1 MTVLIVESSTD
12 LGSVWLR
19 HLQRAGMTAILVTD
33 AESAMSLLQSEPIH
47 VIILDLVL
55 DQGNALTVADFA
67 SFRQPDCRVIFVTN
81 TTFFSDGSIFQL
93 CANACAFVPS
103 ATRPDDLTA
112 IVQHHAPRA

>member
-1 MTVLIVESSTD
+1 MAVLIVESNRD
-12 LGSVWLR
+12 LGAVWKS
-19 HLQRAGMTAILVTD
+19 HLERAGMPTSLVRTSD
-33 AESAMSLLQSEPIH
+33 EATTLLRLEPFD

-55 DQGNALTVADFA
+55 KEGNALTVADFA

-93 CANACAFVPS
+93 CSNACAFMPT

-112 IVQHHAPRA
+112 IVQHHVPRS